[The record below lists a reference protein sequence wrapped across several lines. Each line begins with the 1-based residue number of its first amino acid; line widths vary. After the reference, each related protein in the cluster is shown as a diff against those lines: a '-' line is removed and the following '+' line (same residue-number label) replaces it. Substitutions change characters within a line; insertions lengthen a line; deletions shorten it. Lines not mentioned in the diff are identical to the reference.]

1 MDIIIERS
9 AGLDVHKKIVVACR
23 IIPGLERN
31 WQKDLRTFGTMTDD
45 LLALRNWLREG
56 GVTHVAMES
65 TGVYWKPVYNVL
77 ESECEVLLANA
88 RHIKFVP
95 GRKTDVKDAQWIA
108 ELLQHGLLKG
118 SFIPPLPQRA
128 LRDLVR
134 YRIQLVQERTREVN
148 RIQKVLEDANIKLG
162 SVASNVMGASGR
174 AMLRAI
180 VDGCEDPRVLAD
192 LAKGKLRRKR
202 DELERALTGLIEDHH
217 RLLLQLHLGHIDDL
231 NDRIEWLNAEIDR
244 LIEPLNDDNQLER
257 LDAIPGV
264 GRDVAQVIL
273 AELGTDMSRFPT
285 AAHAASW
292 AGLAPVKNERAGR
305 NQSARTS
312 PGKRFLK
319 VTLVQAAHAAR
330 SSRGTYLSARY
341 RRLAARRGR
350 KRAAI
355 AVARSILVSAYHMLR
370 DGTDYVDLGGDYFDK
385 RNEDQVQRRLVKR
398 LEGLG
403 LKVTLEPA
411 SVSV

>member
-1 MDIIIERS
+1 MDIVIERS
-9 AGLDVHKKIVVACR
+9 AGLDVHKKTVIACR
-23 IIPGLERN
+23 IIPGPDRG
-31 WQKDLRTFGTMTDD
+31 WQKQLLTFGTMTDD
-45 LLALRNWLREG
+45 LLALRNWLREV

-77 ESECEVLLANA
+77 ESDFEVLLANA

-174 AMLRAI
+174 AMLQALI
-180 VDGCEDPRVLAD
+180 NGCEDPAMLAD
-192 LAKGKLRRKR
+192 LAKGTLRRKR
-202 DELERALTGLIEDHH
+202 DQLERALNGLVEDHH
-217 RLLLQLHLGHIDDL
+217 RLLLRLHLGHIEDL
-231 NDRIEWLNAEIDR
+231 NARIEWLNVEIDR
-244 LIEPLNDDNQLER
+244 LIEPLNTNNQLER

-292 AGLAPVKNERAGR
+292 AGLAPGKNESAGR

-370 DGTDYVDLGGDYFDK
+370 DGTEYVDLGGDYFDK

-411 SVSV
+411 AETA